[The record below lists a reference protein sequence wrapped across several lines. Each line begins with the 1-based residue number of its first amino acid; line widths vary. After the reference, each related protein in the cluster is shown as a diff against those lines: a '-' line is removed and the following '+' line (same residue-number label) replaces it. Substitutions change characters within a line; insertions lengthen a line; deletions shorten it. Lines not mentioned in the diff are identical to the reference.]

1 MPTDPNT
8 IALRCRLAE
17 WCHLDCER
25 VDFVY
30 ANGWAP
36 YVHNRVWRPDESRDD
51 CEPLLREV
59 ERRNLEEKFCSLV
72 ACDGLVAADH
82 AEAFHTGLWCGLM
95 FTPAQIVAAV
105 EKLMEKTDAD

>member
-59 ERRNLEEKFCSLV
+59 ERR
-72 ACDGLVAADH
+72 
-82 AEAFHTGLWCGLM
+82 GLWEPLEPLLREAAPLRGPTYYARYYLLTL
-95 FTPAQIVAAV
+95 TPAQIVAAV
-105 EKLMEKTDAD
+105 EKLMENTDAD